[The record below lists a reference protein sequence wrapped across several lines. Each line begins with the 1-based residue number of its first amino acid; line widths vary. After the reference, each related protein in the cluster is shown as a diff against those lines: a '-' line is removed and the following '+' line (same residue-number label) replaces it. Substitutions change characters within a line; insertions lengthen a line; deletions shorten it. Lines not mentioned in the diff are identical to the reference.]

1 MGQASQPAQVL
12 DKLWSQSELQL
23 IFFCSLVLAQIITF
37 TLKISCHPFG
47 TTQSDF
53 LWLETSC
60 ITYFIGAQN

>member
-12 DKLWSQSELQL
+12 DKLWSQREWQL
-23 IFFCSLVLAQIITF
+23 IFFCSLVLAQIITY
-37 TLKISCHPFG
+37 TLKISRHPSG
-47 TTQSDF
+47 TTQSDL

>member
-23 IFFCSLVLAQIITF
+23 IFFCSLVLAQIITY
-37 TLKISCHPFG
+37 TLKISRHPSV
-47 TTQSDF
+47 TTQSDL